1 MTILWIKPWSTV
13 GVNAD
18 NDINDNDVNK
28 NNVNDVHDVNSV
40 NNVNDNANDDTAMT
54 QTAAAVAEF

>member
-13 GVNAD
+13 GVNVNTNA
-18 NDINDNDVNK
+18 DNDVNK

-54 QTAAAVAEF
+54 QTVAAVAEF